1 MPGIVLPFHFN
12 KTPLKV
18 KLKNRSSVMLLIS
31 CVCMG
36 MLPACVHWGYNG
48 GPTYKKITTDKIRYI
63 CSANEFRLK
72 KAPATKAS
80 MYCYKGYELLYRR
93 IVVNKDT
100 LIQDG
105 FLKLPNDLI
114 ALTKNTVI
122 KAEIILDEKD
132 YYDFII
138 SRDSCINDSISG
150 SFRVY

>member
-1 MPGIVLPFHFN
+1 MQKNSSAIILFSFFSMGIF
-12 KTPLKV
+12 
-18 KLKNRSSVMLLIS
+18 
-31 CVCMG
+31 
-36 MLPACVHWGYNG
+36 PACVHWGYNG

-80 MYCYKGYELLYRR
+80 MYCYKGNELLYRR

-105 FLKLPNDLI
+105 YLKLPNDLI
-114 ALTKNTVI
+114 ALTKNTAI
-122 KAEIILDEKD
+122 KVEIILDEKD
-132 YYDFII
+132 YYAFII
-138 SRDSCINDSISG
+138 AKDSCVNDSISG

>member
-1 MPGIVLPFHFN
+1 MQKNSSAIILFSFFFMGIF
-12 KTPLKV
+12 
-18 KLKNRSSVMLLIS
+18 
-31 CVCMG
+31 
-36 MLPACVHWGYNG
+36 PACVHWGYNG

-80 MYCYKGYELLYRR
+80 MYCYKGNELLYRR
-93 IVVNKDT
+93 IGVNKDT

-114 ALTKNTVI
+114 ALTKNTAI
-122 KAEIILDEKD
+122 KVEIILDEKD

-138 SRDSCINDSISG
+138 AKDSCVNDSISG